1 MGDII
6 NLRRVRKNKARD
18 DAANVAEAN
27 RLKFGRSKVEREV
40 TEATKAMS
48 ERSLDAHKREDI

>member
-6 NLRRVRKNKARD
+6 NLRRDRKNKARD

-40 TEATKAMS
+40 TEATKALS
-48 ERSLDAHKREDI
+48 ERSLDAHKREDT